1 MTKERCH
8 ALTARTILLMIV
20 RLLVLLSVL
29 ALALVLNLCM
39 GDILLTPAEAWQSLQ
54 LSGSELH
61 DMLWQ
66 IRLPRLLIAAV
77 VGIGLSTS
85 GFVLQALTRN
95 CLADP
100 YLTGISSGA
109 GLAASIAMIAGVDF
123 SLIPFIAFAGG
134 AITSMVVAMMAKNP
148 AGLSVTRLLLAGVA
162 LSAICGSFITL
173 IMVGAASAAQSQGIF
188 FWLAGGIS
196 GRTWSELTIAGA
208 YILIGLLVA
217 LAMSKSM
224 RLLSLG
230 AQSAQSLGVNVKVVQ
245 WVLLSAAV
253 LSCGASVAISG
264 LVGFV
269 GLIAPQIGRTLF
281 GRDERVQIICTA
293 IVGGILVLFSDLA
306 ARTLGQGQELP
317 LGTLLALVGGPFFLW
332 LVSRQKGEGL

>member
-1 MTKERCH
+1 MIRIV
-8 ALTARTILLMIV
+8 ILLSI
-20 RLLVLLSVL
+20 L
-29 ALALVLNLCM
+29 ALALMLNLCV
-39 GDILLTPAEAWQSLQ
+39 GDVCVGPAEAWQSLQ
-54 LSGSELH
+54 ATNSDLH

-66 IRLPRLLIAAV
+66 IRVPRLLIAAV
-77 VGIGLSTS
+77 VGVGLSTS

-95 CLADP
+95 VLADP

-109 GLAASIAMIAGVDF
+109 GLAAAIAMIAGVDF
-123 SLIPFIAFAGG
+123 ALIPFIAFTGG
-134 AITSMVVAMMAKNP
+134 AVTSLVVAMMAKNP

-196 GRTWSELTIAGA
+196 GRTWSELAIAGT
-208 YILIGLLVA
+208 YIFVGLIISLV
-217 LAMSKSM
+217 MSKSM

-230 AQSAQSLGVNVKVVQ
+230 AQSAQSLGVNVAVVQ
-245 WVLLSAAV
+245 WVLLGAAV
-253 LSCGASVAISG
+253 LTCGASVAISG

-269 GLIAPQIGRTLF
+269 GLIAPQIGRSLF
-281 GRDERVQIICTA
+281 GRDERVQILCTA
-293 IVGGILVLFSDLA
+293 VIGAVLVLLSDLA